1 VQLQGQGRL
10 PSGGRLWDGVLTTG
24 RATQQLRFSD
34 VHLEQ
39 FILEWSGGYRQRI
52 PFQLLLGVPESG
64 VRGYERSTFAGG
76 QRVVARAEHRYTHGP
91 VRKLGDLGLAMFAD
105 AGRQWAGG
113 VPFGVTTPIKTS
125 VGLSLLA
132 AVPVRS
138 ARLWRADLAFP
149 LNSGARSQVTVRV
162 TNSDRTA
169 FVFREP
175 RDVATGRELTV
186 PASTFAWP

>member
-1 VQLQGQGRL
+1 M
-10 PSGGRLWDGVLTTG
+10 
-24 RATQQLRFSD
+24 
-34 VHLEQ
+34 
-39 FILEWSGGYRQRI
+39 
-52 PFQLLLGVPESG
+52 
-64 VRGYERSTFAGG
+64 
-76 QRVVARAEHRYTHGP
+76 EHRYTYGP

-113 VPFGVTTPIKTS
+113 VPFGVTTPVKTS

-149 LNSGARSQVTVRV
+149 IGGGARSRMTLRF

-186 PASTFAWP
+186 PSSIFAWP